1 MLGPGGEHTL
11 ILKMVITLFLLFL
24 TENKFAL
31 KHVSLM
37 HMQGR
42 RRVLKS
48 GTAIERHRCSPS
60 AEGTR
65 GGEHER
71 GFDPLS

>member
-1 MLGPGGEHTL
+1 MISESARYSIHLRKSIRWSACGNGQKE
-11 ILKMVITLFLLFL
+11 
-24 TENKFAL
+24 
-31 KHVSLM
+31 KHE
-37 HMQGR
+37 QGR

-48 GTAIERHRCSPS
+48 GTAIEHHRCSPS
-60 AEGTR
+60 AEGTS

>member
-1 MLGPGGEHTL
+1 MFNVYEHCVRKVLDCL
-11 ILKMVITLFLLFL
+11 I
-24 TENKFAL
+24 
-31 KHVSLM
+31 
-37 HMQGR
+37 QGR

-48 GTAIERHRCSPS
+48 GTAIERHRCSSS
-60 AEGTR
+60 AEGTS

>member
-1 MLGPGGEHTL
+1 MFLQGWVNGILINDSSVYCTL
-11 ILKMVITLFLLFL
+11 CIVLLKTL
-24 TENKFAL
+24 KIQ
-31 KHVSLM
+31 S
-37 HMQGR
+37 R

-48 GTAIERHRCSPS
+48 GTAIERLRCSPS
-60 AEGTR
+60 AEGTS

>member
-1 MLGPGGEHTL
+1 MLKAVTL
-11 ILKMVITLFLLFL
+11 LYLH
-24 TENKFAL
+24 NDNAG
-31 KHVSLM
+31 SLSFPPNQ
-37 HMQGR
+37 QGR

-60 AEGTR
+60 AEGTS